1 MRVRYDTRD
10 EDGKTRREKYQNF
23 IDSGSNVVE
32 APPDIIP
39 PIGGQHLW
47 EWYFDLSSRLRR
59 VRDGVC
65 EPIAPSEYMAWAV
78 LADEIVYPHE
88 YAILGAMDVAFCD
101 EMGKELE
108 AFRQRQEERSKR
120 K

>member
-10 EDGKTRREKYQNF
+10 DTGKTRREKYQGL

-32 APPDIIP
+32 LPPEIIP
-39 PIGGQHLW
+39 PAGGQHLW
-47 EWYFDLSSRLRR
+47 EWYFDLSDRLIRNH
-59 VRDGVC
+59 DGVC
-65 EPIAPSEYMAWAV
+65 HPIPPSEFAAW
-78 LADEIVYPHE
+78 LAITNEIVYPSE
-88 YAILGAMDVAFCD
+88 LAVLSAMDVAFCS

-108 AFRQRQEERSKR
+108 AFRQRQEDRAKR